1 MPRLWRLDE
10 TIDTDVLAP
19 GKYMKSPLA
28 ELATHCLEAVRPDFV
43 ASVGSGDV
51 ILGAPNFGVGS
62 SREQAAEVLKH
73 LGISAVIAPSFAGIF
88 YRNAIN
94 LGLPVFTLSDDFY
107 HHPGLFD
114 GAGLTF
120 DFDTATLILTASGEA
135 LPLEPLPV
143 FLRDMILDGGL
154 IPHLEKRFQAG
165 MEETSMEE
173 KGA

>member
-1 MPRLWRLDE
+1 MPRLWRFDE

-28 ELATHCLEAVRPDFV
+28 EIAAHCLEAVSPGFA

-51 ILGAPNFGVGS
+51 ILGAANFGVGS

-73 LGISAVIAPSFAGIF
+73 LGIAAVIAPSFAGIF

-94 LGLPVFTLSDDFY
+94 LGLPVFTISDDVY
-107 HHPGLFD
+107 RHSGLVD
-114 GAGLTF
+114 GADLLF
-120 DFDTATLILTASGEA
+120 DFDTATVTLTASGEVLPLTA
-135 LPLEPLPV
+135 LPE

-154 IPHLEKRFQAG
+154 IPHLEKRFQAA
-165 MEETSMEE
+165 TVE